1 MKPGT
6 VLYFPAQ
13 ERIYVKDNSDKAD
26 QFLDLTSYETAQ
38 LDLSVSKDRKQDWI
52 EYPHLGHYLKALGW
66 TKLPKEQSMEIS
78 RKMAHSMGL
87 EYGPDVWSSYTP
99 WGLYIHRKKA
109 LNK

>member
-13 ERIYVKDNSDKAD
+13 EKIYVKDNSDEPD
-26 QFLDLTSYETAQ
+26 RFLDISAYETAQ

-52 EYPHLGHYLKALGW
+52 EYPHLGHCLKALGW

-87 EYGPDVWSSYTP
+87 EYGPDVWIPYSKT
-99 WGLYIHRKKA
+99 GLPQKGS
-109 LNK
+109 